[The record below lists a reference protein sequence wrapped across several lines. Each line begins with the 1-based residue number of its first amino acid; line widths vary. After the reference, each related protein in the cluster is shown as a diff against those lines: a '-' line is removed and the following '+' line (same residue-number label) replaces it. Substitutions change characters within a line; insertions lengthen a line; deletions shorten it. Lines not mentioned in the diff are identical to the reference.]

1 MTAHGPTLP
10 AAKRPAETAAR
21 RRRTFDAAGSAGRL
35 FSSLGSWDIEQPMDR
50 PVSNRRSAE
59 RAQLATLMSRVAA
72 REAGAL
78 KAVYDSTSAKLYG
91 ICLRLLG
98 DEAEAEDVL
107 QEVYLTVWRK
117 ARIFDEARASPI
129 TWLATIARN
138 RAIDRLRSKRMPATD
153 VAEALDIADVGP
165 SSIDVLE
172 QAQDASRL
180 RHCLGELDERART
193 MIRSAFFEGFTYSEL
208 AAREA
213 VPLPTMKSLIR
224 RGLLR
229 LRGCLE
235 R

>member
-1 MTAHGPTLP
+1 MTAYGPTLP
-10 AAKRPAETAAR
+10 AATRLAETAAS

-35 FSSLGSWDIEQPMDR
+35 FSSGNWDIETPMHR
-50 PVSNRRSAE
+50 PVSDLRSAE

-78 KAVYDSTSAKLYG
+78 KGVYDNTSAKLYG
-91 ICLRLLG
+91 ICLRVLG

-117 ARIFDEARASPI
+117 AHVFDAARASPI

-138 RAIDRLRSKRMPATD
+138 RAIDRLRSKRIPATD
-153 VAEALDIADVGP
+153 VAQALNIADVGP
-165 SSIDVLE
+165 SCLDVLE
-172 QAQDASRL
+172 QAEDASRV

-193 MIRSAFFEGFTYSEL
+193 MIRSAFFEGLTYSEL